1 MKSFIAVIT
10 GCLLVLG
17 ASSANA
23 MTTKEKT
30 IDLKFIETSDVHGSF
45 FPYDFI
51 NRKPKAGSLA
61 RVSTYVDSLRQ
72 TYGDRLLLLDNGDLL
87 QGQPICYYYNYV
99 NTQSRN
105 IASDVLNYMK
115 YDA

>member
-51 NRKPKAGSLA
+51 NRNATRTINKKGVELFE
-61 RVSTYVDSLRQ
+61 
-72 TYGDRLLLLDNGDLL
+72 RL
-87 QGQPICYYYNYV
+87 
-99 NTQSRN
+99 
-105 IASDVLNYMK
+105 
-115 YDA
+115 